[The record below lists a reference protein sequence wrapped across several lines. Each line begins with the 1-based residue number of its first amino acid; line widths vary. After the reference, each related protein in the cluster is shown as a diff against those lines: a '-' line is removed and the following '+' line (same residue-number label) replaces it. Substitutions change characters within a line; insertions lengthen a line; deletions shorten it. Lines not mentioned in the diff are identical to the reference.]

1 MNDFNHRLDL
11 LRERY
16 SASLPS
22 KREALVKAWRAV
34 QADPADAA
42 HFNQLQTLVHRLAGS
57 ATAYGYEELGELAGV
72 VNALLKDSRLMP
84 DMREVS
90 ATVGPAVTR
99 LLKAMAAALP
109 HARAQRER
117 VAGTEQMPLRVILSE
132 DDDEQAGVIEQA
144 LLAAGCEVTLAAR
157 SDLLWE
163 RITAWPCDAVVVDYW
178 LEGETALDIVRIIRA
193 ESSFNAV
200 ALICLTVETHAELL
214 RDVLKN
220 GCDAVVAKSESSA
233 HLIEVVR
240 TQVAARRAKPM

>member
-1 MNDFNHRLDL
+1 MTDFNHRLDL

-22 KREALVKAWRAV
+22 KREALVQAWKAV

-57 ATAYGYEELGELAGV
+57 AAAYGYEELGELAGV

-84 DMREVS
+84 DLREAS
-90 ATVGPAVTR
+90 ASVGPAVTR
-99 LLKAMAAALP
+99 LFKTMAAAVP
-109 HARAQRER
+109 PARAQRER
-117 VAGTEQMPLRVILSE
+117 ATGPGPIPLRVILSE
-132 DDDEQAGVIEQA
+132 DDEEQAGVIEQA
-144 LLAAGCEVTLAAR
+144 LLAAGCEVALAAR

-178 LEGETALDIVRIIRA
+178 LEGETALDIVRVIRA
-193 ESSFNAV
+193 ESSFDAI
-200 ALICLTVETHAELL
+200 ALICLTVETHAGLL
-214 RDVLKN
+214 RGVLEN

-233 HLIEVVR
+233 HLIDVLR
-240 TQVAARRAKPM
+240 TQVAARRAKQG